1 MEGLL
6 TLFFFLSRF
15 TLAQAAI
22 SQPMSRT
29 QKLPVSLMG
38 VTFELKIKAYNSFFK
53 RPRNEAYSNFI
64 MLV

>member
-1 MEGLL
+1 MKGLL
-6 TLFFFLSRF
+6 TLFFLSRF

-29 QKLPVSLMG
+29 QNLPVSLIS

-64 MLV
+64 LLV